1 QRAPAE
7 TLAFSVLEPLQLAA
21 LFLGWPALAAV
32 GGGRRD
38 FVLLRES
45 FARRAPLRGLV
56 VQQLRVACCAAPFGD
71 GANGDHPVIG
81 ADAHAQRI
89 AGPNEFGRFGAR
101 AVELHLAAGYRLSGK
116 AARFEETR
124 GPEPPIQPDGIGGG

>member
-1 QRAPAE
+1 MGRGGSPSRRAPA
-7 TLAFSVLEPLQLAA
+7 TCICRNSS
-21 LFLGWPALAAV
+21 
-32 GGGRRD
+32 
-38 FVLLRES
+38 LLRPRAAA
-45 FARRAPLRGLV
+45 ARGALSWLAGPCRG
-56 VQQLRVACCAAPFGD
+56 RWGPARFCAAPRAVRAPRAD